1 MTTFEHP
8 RRKAVIALALLG
20 FYLTSSTA
28 MATFLFIVG
37 ALNYLSILATTLRQ
51 LPSTPAK
58 LPATPTLVPKTVT
71 VNETQRQTLHFEP
84 SDNPAKELQRVRL
97 VIQQNAQ
104 KPPSSQQTS
113 SKISDYGYR
122 TKPHPSC

>member
-1 MTTFEHP
+1 MITFEHP

-37 ALNYLSILATTLRQ
+37 ALNYLSILVTTLRQ

-58 LPATPTLVPKTVT
+58 LPVSPALVPKTVT
-71 VNETQRQTLHFEP
+71 VNQTHKQTLHFEP
-84 SDNPAKELQRVRL
+84 GDNPAKELQRVWL
-97 VIQQNAQ
+97 VIQQKAQ
-104 KPPSSQQTS
+104 KPPSSLQTS
-113 SKISDYGYR
+113 SKISDYDYR